1 MAELVPLPF
10 ELLVKRALL
19 EFEREAK
26 IFDLPRAKF
35 FRGDPALDTSVRFHG
50 RRAAT
55 PVGPAAGPHD
65 QLVQNIVLAWLAGA
79 RIIELKTVQV
89 LDELTIPRPCIDATN
104 VGYNVEW
111 SQELK
116 LEASLREYVGAAM
129 LIEIL
134 KSAGVLGEVPA
145 AKLET
150 LYDMS
155 VGYNLDGIRSER
167 VTGWIRAM
175 QDATPIVDELR
186 GRLTGPLAKYRDLP
200 FPTRISDAITLSTF
214 HGCPAQEIEGIVTY
228 LLTELHV
235 DVCIK
240 LNPTLLGRPEVDRL
254 LHDVMG
260 YRDIRT
266 SQEAF
271 DKDLQLADALAM
283 VPRLQNVARDHGR
296 HLAVKCSNTLVVQNH
311 RTVFTDDV
319 MYLSGPPLHVI
330 TMNLVRRLREA
341 LGAAVPISFSAGL
354 DAHNVAN
361 AVAMNLVPTTTCTDL
376 LRPGGYARL
385 PRYVAN
391 LEARMREVGAAAV
404 PDLVL
409 RHAGQAAAAVRAVVE
424 ELHAAIG
431 AATGEL
437 DAGYGERE
445 REWLHGHCEP
455 QLLAWAAAA
464 APEQRLGALCAHL
477 AQDFERLVATF
488 LPPAVAA
495 PCRSRLAALEQTLV
509 DAAGVLNTPV
519 LADQATVDPRYGAA
533 RNAAVPRK
541 IGSKLWLYDCVNCD
555 KCVPVCPNDA
565 NFVYDGPA
573 IEIPYDDVELG
584 SKGEIRALRDDGG
597 VFRVEKGHQLANY
610 ADACNDCGNCDVFC
624 PEDGGPYVEKPRFFG
639 TLESYRRYA
648 GRNGFYLETDGVR
661 RTIHGTVDGRAY
673 VVELDPSA
681 GRARYDDGVAQA
693 EIALDTNR
701 VVGARYTEQ
710 GGTWLHRIEM
720 RPFLTLRFL
729 AEAVADPRHVHFAN
743 VAGL

>member
-1 MAELVPLPF
+1 LA
-10 ELLVKRALL
+10 
-19 EFEREAK
+19 
-26 IFDLPRAKF
+26 
-35 FRGDPALDTSVRFHG
+35 
-50 RRAAT
+50 
-55 PVGPAAGPHD
+55 
-65 QLVQNIVLAWLAGA
+65 QNIVCAWLSGG
-79 RIIELKTVQV
+79 RFIELKTVQAMDS
-89 LDELTIPRPCIDATN
+89 LDIPRPCIDMEDE
-104 VGYNVEW
+104 GYNVEW

-116 LEASLREYVGAAM
+116 LASSLREYVGAAM

-134 KSAGVLGEVPA
+134 KSRGVLGTVPA

-155 VGYNLDGIRSER
+155 VGYDLAGIRSER
-167 VTGWIRAM
+167 VSGWIRSM
-175 QDATPIVDELR
+175 QDAAPIVAELR

-214 HGCPAQEIEGIVTY
+214 HGCPASEIEGIVTY
-228 LLTELHV
+228 LLTELGV

-240 LNPTLLGRPEVDRL
+240 LNPTLLGRAEVDRL

-260 YRDIRT
+260 YREIRT

-271 DKDLQLADALAM
+271 DQDLQLGDALAM
-283 VPRLQNVARDHGR
+283 IPRLQNVARDHGR
-296 HLAVKCSNTLVVQNH
+296 HLAIKCSNTLVVRNH
-311 RTVFTDDV
+311 RTFFTDEV

-330 TMNLVRRLREA
+330 TMNLVRRLRDA
-341 LGAAVPISFSAGL
+341 LGSSVPISFSAGL

-361 AVAMNLVPTTTCTDL
+361 AVALNLVPTTTCTDL
-376 LRPGGYARL
+376 LRPGGYGRL

-409 RHAGQAAAAVRAVVE
+409 RHAGQGTAAVGAVVRA
-424 ELHAAIG
+424 LHDAIG

-437 DAGYGERE
+437 AAGYGERE
-445 REWLHGHCEP
+445 RQWLHGNCEP
-455 QLLAWAAAA
+455 RLLAWVAAA
-464 APEQRLGALCAHL
+464 APPEPLGALCAQL
-477 AQDFERLVATF
+477 AEDFERLVAAY

-519 LADQATVDPRYGAA
+519 LVAQATDDPRYGAA
-533 RNAAVPRK
+533 KNRAVPRK
-541 IGSKLWLYDCVNCD
+541 LGSRLWLYDCVNCD

-565 NFVYDGPA
+565 NFVYDGPSL
-573 IEIPYDDVELG
+573 EVPFDDVEIG
-584 SKGEIRALRDDGG
+584 SRGEIRALEGAGG
-597 VFRVEKGHQLANY
+597 VFRIAKGHQLANY

-639 TLESYRRYA
+639 SLESYRRHA
-648 GRNGFYLETDGVR
+648 GRNGFHVETDGAR
-661 RTIHGTVDGRAY
+661 RTIHGMVDGRAY
-673 VVELDPSA
+673 RVDLDPAS
-681 GRARYDDGVAQA
+681 GRARYDDGVVEV
-693 EIALDTNR
+693 EIALETNC
-701 VVGARYTEQ
+701 VLGARFKDQ

-720 RPFLTLRFL
+720 RPFLTLRYL
-729 AEAVADPRHVHFAN
+729 AEAVSDPRHVHFVN